1 MIRYTLKC
9 NKGHQFESWFSGS
22 DSFEELKKKGHL
34 ECAICSSKKVEKSLM
49 APKITSGSD
58 EKKETLIST
67 ESALEKE
74 IKALKKK
81 IKATATDVGEN
92 FPTEARAM
100 HYGEKEEKPIIGKT
114 TVDEARDLAEE
125 GVPFIPLPWSDDK
138 VN

>member
-1 MIRYTLKC
+1 MIKYTLNC
-9 NKGHQFESWFSGS
+9 NNGHQFDSWFSDS
-22 DSFEELKKKGHL
+22 SSFEKLKKKGHL

-49 APKITSGSD
+49 APRITSSND
-58 EKKETLIST
+58 DKKKTLIST
-67 ESALEKE
+67 ESSLEKE

-81 IKATATDVGEN
+81 IKTTATDVGEN

-114 TVDEARDLAEE
+114 SVDEARDLAEE
-125 GVPFIPLPWSDDK
+125 GIPFIPLPWSDDK

>member
-1 MIRYTLKC
+1 MIRYTLNC
-9 NKGHQFESWFSGS
+9 NNGHQFDSWFSDS
-22 DSFEELKKKGHL
+22 ASFEKLREKGHL

-49 APKITSGSD
+49 APVVTPK
-58 EKKETLIST
+58 KKETLLSKQ
-67 ESALEKE
+67 SALEKE
-74 IKALKKK
+74 INALKQK

-92 FPTEARAM
+92 FSAEARAM